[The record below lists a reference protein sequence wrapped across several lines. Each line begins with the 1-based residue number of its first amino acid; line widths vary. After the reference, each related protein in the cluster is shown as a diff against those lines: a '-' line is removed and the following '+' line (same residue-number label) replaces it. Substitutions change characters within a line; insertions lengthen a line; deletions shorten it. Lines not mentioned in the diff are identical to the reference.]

1 MPKLKFS
8 LPSYRRHKF
17 SGQAIVTLNG
27 KDCYLGA
34 WQSDTSKTEY
44 KRLLAEWISDFSKA
58 SFSEAPAAF
67 DPSMLEM
74 AIKELAGQ
82 LRNLPPDPRLAEIK
96 KAIKLAD
103 GTLLKALPKLV

>member
-27 KDCYLGA
+27 KDHYLRP

-44 KRLLAEWISDFSKA
+44 KRLLAEWVAAGKTATATATESTVDLGQSAEQSQCSPAEKSRSTPPKTNA
-58 SFSEAPAAF
+58 AEEWEPAAPAA
-67 DPSMLEM
+67 
-74 AIKELAGQ
+74 
-82 LRNLPPDPRLAEIK
+82 
-96 KAIKLAD
+96 
-103 GTLLKALPKLV
+103 